1 METDYINQH
10 KRNLVYALFCCLLLT
25 ACSWGTQRPEKAS
38 SQAEEPEIFPDY
50 RDVTVPVN
58 ISPLNFRLTRE
69 ADHQY
74 VLITGEKGG
83 RLECD
88 GQRSLRFDPDA
99 WRKLL
104 EENAGSSLTLTC
116 SSREA
121 GGWKTWKSFQIHVD
135 ERPIDSHLVYRLIEP
150 GYEKWHIVGIYQR
163 DMESFDEKTIIR
175 NDMTG
180 YNCIN
185 CHSFCMN
192 DPNRMMLHMRAV
204 HDGTYIIR
212 GKEIERLKTK
222 TKQTISNLTYPYWHP
237 SGKYIT
243 TSVNDIKQFFH
254 AVKEKKMEVF
264 DLESDVV
271 VYDVEQHKILSA
283 ASLITKDAFET
294 FPAFSPDG
302 KWLYFCSAPAREM
315 PADYDKVRY
324 HICRVAFDAGK
335 GALQLPVDTLV
346 RADSLS
352 YTFPRISPD
361 GRFLMYTETAYGQFP
376 VWHKDAEIRMLEL
389 EMRQPVDMSLL
400 NSADT
405 ESYHSWSS
413 QSDWVV
419 FSSRRDN
426 GLYTLPYICR
436 IQADGRPAKP
446 FLLPQE
452 DPEKYDYQLY
462 SYNLPELVTGE
473 VTISPYAIQQR
484 AHEGPTTQVSF
495 E

>member
-1 METDYINQH
+1 M
-10 KRNLVYALFCCLLLT
+10 
-25 ACSWGTQRPEKAS
+25 
-38 SQAEEPEIFPDY
+38 
-50 RDVTVPVN
+50 
-58 ISPLNFRLTRE
+58 
-69 ADHQY
+69 
-74 VLITGEKGG
+74 
-83 RLECD
+83 
-88 GQRSLRFDPDA
+88 
-99 WRKLL
+99 
-104 EENAGSSLTLTC
+104 
-116 SSREA
+116 
-121 GGWKTWKSFQIHVD
+121 
-135 ERPIDSHLVYRLIEP
+135 
-150 GYEKWHIVGIYQR
+150 
-163 DMESFDEKTIIR
+163 
-175 NDMTG
+175 
-180 YNCIN
+180 
-185 CHSFCMN
+185 
-192 DPNRMMLHMRAV
+192 
-204 HDGTYIIR
+204 
-212 GKEIERLKTK
+212 
-222 TKQTISNLTYPYWHP
+222 
-237 SGKYIT
+237 
-243 TSVNDIKQFFH
+243 
-254 AVKEKKMEVF
+254 
-264 DLESDVV
+264 
-271 VYDVEQHKILSA
+271 
-283 ASLITKDAFET
+283 
-294 FPAFSPDG
+294 
-302 KWLYFCSAPAREM
+302 
-315 PADYDKVRY
+315 
-324 HICRVAFDAGK
+324 
-335 GALQLPVDTLV
+335 QLPVDTLV

-389 EMRQPVDMSLL
+389 ETRQPVDMSLL